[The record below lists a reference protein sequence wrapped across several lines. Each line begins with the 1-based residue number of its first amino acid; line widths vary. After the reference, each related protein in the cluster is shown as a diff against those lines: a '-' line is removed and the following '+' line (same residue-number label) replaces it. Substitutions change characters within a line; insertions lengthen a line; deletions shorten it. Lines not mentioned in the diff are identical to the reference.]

1 MLADEYHII
10 YIYIYYRD
18 RYGYVTLKIRLMQMM
33 IQYNRIIAGEE
44 SKMTKVMRTNN
55 VFVNVREKTCTQ
67 THQKR
72 HENSR

>member
-1 MLADEYHII
+1 MLADEYHI
-10 YIYIYYRD
+10 IYIYYRD

>member
-1 MLADEYHII
+1 MSTIS

>member
-1 MLADEYHII
+1 MSTIS
-10 YIYIYYRD
+10 YIYCKD

>member
-1 MLADEYHII
+1 MLADECHI
-10 YIYIYYRD
+10 IYIYYRD

-33 IQYNRIIAGEE
+33 IQYSRIIAGEE

>member
-1 MLADEYHII
+1 MPYH
-10 YIYIYYRD
+10 IYIYYRD

-33 IQYNRIIAGEE
+33 IQYSRIIAGEE